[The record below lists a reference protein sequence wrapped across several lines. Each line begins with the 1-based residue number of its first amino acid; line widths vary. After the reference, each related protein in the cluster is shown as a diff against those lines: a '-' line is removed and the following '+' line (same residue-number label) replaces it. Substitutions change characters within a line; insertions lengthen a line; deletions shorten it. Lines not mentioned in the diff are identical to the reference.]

1 LTNKGVNYN
10 VGPTPDHIVMN
21 LYNNMNYT
29 TGLIH
34 DVVASIPGTE
44 WEDEVVIVGNHRDA
58 WGPGAGD
65 PNSGSSALN
74 EVVRSFGVALKRGWR
89 PLRTIMFVSFEGEE
103 FGQVGSR
110 PWIRENLP
118 WLNRTAVAYL
128 NVIVAASGTQ
138 FHVKASPLLRQ
149 AVLNATGMVL
159 SPNQTVADQTVLN
172 VWGGH
177 IAPGGGGDA
186 SRFLSEACI
195 STLDMGYSP
204 SIDEPVFPYHSQ
216 FDTVEWMDAFGD
228 PGWKHHTTTAKIWSL
243 MAAHLVNSPVL
254 AEKVTDYAT
263 GLRDYLSIT
272 KGKLTP
278 ALADFDFTVLDDSI
292 TRLHELALR
301 FDAYASSLAHKIPQT
316 RQWWNFWGRARLMS
330 KFREVNQIYIQFER
344 MFYYEPGL
352 DGDTQLKHVLFPMA
366 AWHRNPDALPGLG
379 DSLAQGN
386 VSNAYVRILC
396 LLMLFFLLLT
406 SCFYRNGRVSLLVA
420 SIKRAAYLSI
430 ISAED
435 PRLNEIEC
443 LEGIC
448 GFLRSFYLYHQF
460 SSELSIYN
468 FSIINIP

>member
-1 LTNKGVNYN
+1 
-10 VGPTPDHIVMN
+10 MN
-21 LYNNMNYT
+21 LYNSMNYT

-74 EVVRSFGVALKRGWR
+74 EVVRSFGVAVKRGWR
-89 PLRTIMFVSFEGEE
+89 PLRTLMFVSFEGEE

-128 NVIVAASGTQ
+128 NVIVAASGTK
-138 FHVKASPLLRQ
+138 FHVKASPLLRE
-149 AVLNATGMVL
+149 AVLNATGMVP
-159 SPNQTVADQTVLN
+159 SPNQTVADQTVLD

-195 STLDMGYSP
+195 STLDMGFSP
-204 SIDEPVFPYHSQ
+204 SINEPIFPYHSQ

-228 PGWKHHTTTAKIWSL
+228 PGWKYHTTTTKIWSL

-263 GLRDYLSIT
+263 SLRDYVSIT

-278 ALADFDFTVLDDSI
+278 ELAEFNFTVLDDSI

-301 FDAYASSLAHKIPQT
+301 FDDYSTSLADKFSQT

-330 KFREVNQIYIQFER
+330 KIREVNQVFIQFER

-352 DGDTQLKHVLFPMA
+352 DSDTQLKHVLFPMA

-379 DSLAQGN
+379 DSLTQGN
-386 VSNAYVRILC
+386 ISNAYVCILI
-396 LLMLFFLLLT
+396 
-406 SCFYRNGRVSLLVA
+406 SVRGSLLVTDLLPCRNGKELLQVVL
-420 SIKRAAYLSI
+420 IKRAVYLS
-430 ISAED
+430 ATFAD
-435 PRLNEIEC
+435 NPRFLDGVYLFGRC
-443 LEGIC
+443 LWVSTA
-448 GFLRSFYLYHQF
+448 LQF
-460 SSELSIYN
+460 ISEL
-468 FSIINIP
+468 